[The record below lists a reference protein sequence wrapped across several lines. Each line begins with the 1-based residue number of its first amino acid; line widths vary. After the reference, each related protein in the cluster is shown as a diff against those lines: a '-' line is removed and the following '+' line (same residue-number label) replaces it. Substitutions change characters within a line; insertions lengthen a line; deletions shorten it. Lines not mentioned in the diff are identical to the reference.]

1 MIIEQYLQ
9 TFRGKII
16 FNLEFYTQPH
26 YQSSILYSK
35 EKKKRGCKSKGLW
48 VPGTGNQ
55 LRRAVKESTKMT
67 SMQQTQEQND

>member
-35 EKKKRGCKSKGLW
+35 EKKKKEGVNQKVYGSQEQGINS
-48 VPGTGNQ
+48 GEQ
-55 LRRAVKESTKMT
+55 LRKVPR
-67 SMQQTQEQND
+67 

>member
-35 EKKKRGCKSKGLW
+35 EKKEGVNQKVYGSQEQGINS
-48 VPGTGNQ
+48 GEQ
-55 LRRAVKESTKMT
+55 LRKVPR
-67 SMQQTQEQND
+67 